1 MIRLLLADNH
11 ELIRLGL
18 RTLIGEQD
26 DIELVGEACSFQ
38 ELISLCQ
45 QTQPDLIILDLHLQD
60 GEVAHKIPELLQYCP
75 LALILTF
82 CKDREAHLL
91 VFRLGACGLVTK
103 DQRIDIILKAIRAV
117 CAGDVWIDR
126 SLTQELCRTFNQSKG
141 MDSANKNS
149 VTKPQFHQSILT
161 ARELEVAR
169 LAAQGHSVK
178 KIAVDL
184 SISDKTVRNQLA
196 IIYGKCGVTNQVEL
210 VFQAV
215 KLGLMTLE

>member
-1 MIRLLLADNH
+1 MIRLLLADHN

-45 QTQPDLIILDLHLQD
+45 QTQPDLILLDLHLQD
-60 GEVAHKIPELLQYCP
+60 GEMAHKIPELLQYCP

-82 CKDREAHLL
+82 CKDRETHLL
-91 VFRLGACGLVTK
+91 VFRSGACGLVTK

-117 CAGDVWIDR
+117 CVGDIWIDR
-126 SLTQELCRTFNQSKG
+126 SLTQELCRSFTQTNG
-141 MDSANKNS
+141 NDSANN
-149 VTKPQFHQSILT
+149 VQATKPQINHSILT
-161 ARELEVAR
+161 AREIEIAR

-184 SISDKTVRNQLA
+184 FISDKTVRNQLA

>member
-1 MIRLLLADNH
+1 MIRILLADNH

-18 RTLIGEQD
+18 RSLIGEQA

-38 ELISLCQ
+38 ELINLCQ
-45 QTQPDLIILDLHLQD
+45 QTQPDLIVLDLHLQD
-60 GEVAHKIPELLQYCP
+60 GEVAHKIPDLLKYCP

-82 CKDREAHLL
+82 CKDRDTHLL
-91 VFRLGACGLVTK
+91 VFRLGASGLVTK

-117 CAGDVWIDR
+117 CAGDIWIDR
-126 SLTQELCRTFNQSKG
+126 SLTQELCRSFTQ
-141 MDSANKNS
+141 ANGLESTNKTLS
-149 VTKPQFHQSILT
+149 TKPRFDPSSLT
-161 ARELEVAR
+161 AREFEVAR

-184 SISDKTVRNQLA
+184 LISDKTVRNQLA
-196 IIYGKCGVTNQVEL
+196 VIYGKCGVTNQVEL

-215 KLGLMTLE
+215 NLGLLTVE

>member
-1 MIRLLLADNH
+1 
-11 ELIRLGL
+11 
-18 RTLIGEQD
+18 
-26 DIELVGEACSFQ
+26 
-38 ELISLCQ
+38 
-45 QTQPDLIILDLHLQD
+45 
-60 GEVAHKIPELLQYCP
+60 
-75 LALILTF
+75 LALILTL
-82 CKDREAHLL
+82 CKDRETHLL

-126 SLTQELCRTFNQSKG
+126 SLTQELCRSFTQANG
-141 MDSANKNS
+141 MDLASKTQT
-149 VTKPQFHQSILT
+149 TKPQFNHSTLT

-184 SISDKTVRNQLA
+184 FISDKTVRNQLA
-196 IIYGKCGVTNQVEL
+196 VIYGKCGVTNQVEL

-215 KLGLMTLE
+215 NLGLIALE